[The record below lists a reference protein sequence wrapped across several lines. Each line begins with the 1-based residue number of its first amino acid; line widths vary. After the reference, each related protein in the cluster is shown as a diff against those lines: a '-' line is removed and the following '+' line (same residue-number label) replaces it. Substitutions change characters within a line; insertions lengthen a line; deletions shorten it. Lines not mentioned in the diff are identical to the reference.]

1 MSSDFGKNLRCTVFG
16 QSHSPFIGIVI
27 DGLPAGK
34 TVDEYAVADF
44 MSRRSPADKDYRT
57 TARAEKDKVQIISGL
72 AEGVTCGAPL
82 CAVIGNEDA
91 DPSAYA
97 ELKNVLRPSHADFTA
112 LLKYGEAAD
121 RSGGGHFSGR
131 LTAPICFGGAIAK
144 QILAKQNI
152 IIGAHVES
160 IGNIHDKSFD
170 PVNVTAD
177 DLTDP
182 SRYPFPTLNFGV
194 GETMQA
200 KINSVAKKGDSVGG
214 IIEAGAIN
222 LPQGLGDPMFDGIE
236 NLLAKN
242 LFGIPAVKGVDFG
255 AGFRAATMTGSQHN
269 DAFVLKDGKIVT
281 ATNNAGGI
289 LGGITTGMPLL
300 LRVAIK
306 PTPSIPL
313 PQETVNIAE
322 HAPATLEIT
331 GRHDSCIVPRA
342 VPVVES
348 IVALTVL
355 DLMLGKGLI

>member
-16 QSHSPFIGIVI
+16 QSHSPFIGIVL
-27 DGLPAGK
+27 DGFPAGIAL
-34 TVDEYAVADF
+34 DDYAVKAF
-44 MSRRSPADKDYRT
+44 MARRAPGGGHGA
-57 TARAEKDKVQIISGL
+57 TARTETDEVQIISGL

-82 CAVIGNEDA
+82 CAVIANEDA
-91 DPSAYA
+91 NPADYA
-97 ELKNVLRPSHADFTA
+97 EIKDVLRPSHGDFTA

-131 LTAPICFGGAIAK
+131 LTAPICFGGAVAK
-144 QILAKQNI
+144 QILAQKNI
-152 IIGAHVES
+152 IIGAHVEA
-160 IGNIHDKSFD
+160 IGNIHDKAFD

-177 DLTDP
+177 DLLDP

-200 KINSVAKKGDSVGG
+200 KIDLVAKKGDSVGG
-214 IIEAGAIN
+214 IIEAAAIN

-242 LFGIPAVKGVDFG
+242 LFGIPAVKGVEFG

-269 DAFVLKDGKIVT
+269 DAFTVVDGKIVT
-281 ATNNAGGI
+281 TTNHAGGI
-289 LGGITTGMPLL
+289 LGGITTGMPLI

-313 PQETVNIAE
+313 AQQTVHISDNT
-322 HAPATLEIT
+322 PATVEIK

-348 IVALTVL
+348 IIALTVL